1 MVYKHRAPT
10 QSVHVIDCYF
20 LKSRTDCV
28 GGHTHTLKKN
38 KNKKNKNKNKKHT
51 KQKKRKEK
59 EKEKKAVTKNW
70 PDRDSNPVPQN

>member
-28 GGHTHTLKKN
+28 GGHTHTKK
-38 KNKKNKNKNKKHT
+38 KT
-51 KQKKRKEK
+51 KQKQKQKTRNTQSKRKEK

-70 PDRDSNPVPQN
+70 PDRDSNPDPQN